1 MANKDYYY
9 AIGRRKETTAIVKLF
24 AKGSGNFVVKTPSG
38 KDRSLQEYFGGNL
51 YLFDNALAPLSTIG
65 IEKVKQF
72 DAEITLTGG
81 GIAGQSDAIRLGFA
95 RALILH
101 DADFRLTLKPYG
113 LLKRDPRVKERK
125 KPGLKKARKGPT
137 WSKR

>member
-81 GIAGQSDAIRLGFA
+81 GIA
-95 RALILH
+95 
-101 DADFRLTLKPYG
+101 
-113 LLKRDPRVKERK
+113 
-125 KPGLKKARKGPT
+125 
-137 WSKR
+137 